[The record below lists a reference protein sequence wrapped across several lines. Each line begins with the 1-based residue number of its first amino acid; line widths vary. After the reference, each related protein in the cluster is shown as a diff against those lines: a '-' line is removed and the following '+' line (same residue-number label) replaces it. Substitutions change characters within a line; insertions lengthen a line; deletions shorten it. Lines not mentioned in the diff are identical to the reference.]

1 MPNVNFYRKRITQ
14 VMNNAVSL
22 MTKEDSEQL
31 IDELIDILKEYKKNL
46 EKSK

>member
-22 MTKEDSEQL
+22 LSKEDADTL
-31 IDELIDILKEYKKNL
+31 IEELIEILKDFKKKL
-46 EKSK
+46 EDPK